1 MRRVRR
7 NSCLVSIN
15 DFHKPPL
22 KQSILK
28 LEQNREQNR
37 KGAKP
42 SFNER
47 GNLCDH
53 TKNCDSVDRD

>member
-15 DFHKPPL
+15 EFHKPPL

-28 LEQNREQNR
+28 LEQNR

-47 GNLCDH
+47 RNLCDH